1 MDPDRKDDDRSDP
14 FSHSIKM
21 SPLKWLRT
29 ILLTPI
35 LVPLKVTGLALTL
48 FLIWIVLSISL
59 YGQHEVEIQPL
70 TLGRKI
76 SKTIVSFLGRLCFR
90 ILGFYNVDIKGQLA
104 SKEEAPILVVAPHS
118 TFLDGFVVFWCN
130 FPYIVSRDENL
141 KIPLIGLFLR
151 FAQSLF
157 VCREDPQSR
166 QKTVKTIVERAQ
178 NNTEGPQLLIFPE
191 GSTSNRQALVSFKPG
206 AFVPGKPIQ
215 PVLVRYYKNH
225 SCLAYVNTF
234 SF

>member
-1 MDPDRKDDDRSDP
+1 MKPDLKVYP

-21 SPLKWLRT
+21 TPFKWLRT

-59 YGQHEVEIQPL
+59 YGRQHEVDQIQPL

-76 SKTIVSFLGRLCFR
+76 SKKIVSFLGRLCFR
-90 ILGFYNVDIKGQLA
+90 ILGFYNVKIKGQLA

-130 FPYIVSRDENL
+130 FPYIVSRQENL
-141 KIPLIGLFLR
+141 KIPIIGLFLR

-166 QKTVKTIVERAQ
+166 QKTVKTIVQRAQ
-178 NNTEGPQLLIFPE
+178 NNTDGPQLLIFPE
-191 GSTSNRQALVSFKPG
+191 GSTSNRKALVSFKPG

-215 PVLVRYYKNH
+215 PVLVR
-225 SCLAYVNTF
+225 
-234 SF
+234 